1 MSKAQP
7 LSGKNREQRHSRREQ
22 HYIPEKEYIRL
33 DESEFYAFV
42 ESASDRA
49 VKYAVRDYVDSK
61 DFITNKQ
68 LDERLSHTEKLF
80 DEKLKTTEA
89 NIIGQLRQ
97 EINDLGTALR
107 QEMGQQNTALRQE
120 MGQQNTALR
129 QEMGQ
134 MGNKMLG
141 GFTALA
147 VLITFLAWIG
157 GAFSKAEPQQSTQ
170 YVPVVPYSLEQLQAP
185 KAPNAAP

>member
-1 MSKAQP
+1 MNKAQP
-7 LSGKNREQRHSRREQ
+7 LSSKTREQRHSRREQ
-22 HYIPEKEYIRL
+22 HYIPEREYIRL

-42 ESASDRA
+42 ESASERT

-61 DFITNKQ
+61 DFVTRKQ
-68 LDERLSHTEKLF
+68 LDERLAASERYIVA
-80 DEKLKTTEA
+80 E
-89 NIIGQLRQ
+89 LRN
-97 EINDLGTALR
+97 EISDLGTALR

-134 MGNKMLG
+134 LGNKMLG

-157 GAFSKAEPQQSTQ
+157 GAFSKAEPKQSTQ
-170 YVPVVPYSLEQLQAP
+170 FVPVPYSLEQLLAP
-185 KAPNAAP
+185 KAKAPDTAAP